1 MTAGSVV
8 QKSGQVKPRLHGIK
22 ALFTHQVFRRLVQ
35 FSFAAFIAY
44 ITVVHVVAGES
55 SSVITASP
63 EAYCPFGGLET
74 FYKYVV
80 SGGTFVPH
88 THLSNLVVAVAALLT
103 ALLLRA
109 LEFLRL
115 DLPTGI
121 HPGYCSH
128 VQRMDAEAFRP
139 RAEVLPH
146 DCPARTAGLVH
157 PR

>member
-8 QKSGQVKPRLHGIK
+8 QKSGQVKPRLHGIR
-22 ALFTHQVFRRLVQ
+22 AFFTHQAFRRLIQ

-44 ITVVHVVAGES
+44 ITFVHVAAGES
-55 SSVITASP
+55 STVITASP

-74 FYKYVV
+74 FYKYIV
-80 SGGTFVPH
+80 SGGAFVPH
-88 THLSNLVVAVAALLT
+88 THLSNLVVAAAALLT
-103 ALLLRA
+103 ALLLRSSFCGWICP
-109 LEFLRL
+109 L
-115 DLPTGI
+115 GI
-121 HPGYCSH
+121 HPGYRSH

-146 DCPARTAGLVH
+146 DCPARTTGLVH